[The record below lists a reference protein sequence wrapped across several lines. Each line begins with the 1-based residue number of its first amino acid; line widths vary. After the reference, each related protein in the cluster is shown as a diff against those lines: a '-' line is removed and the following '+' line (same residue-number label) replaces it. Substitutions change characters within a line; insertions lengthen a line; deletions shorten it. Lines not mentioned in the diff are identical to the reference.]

1 MVRQCAIAAVVLG
14 GLLLSRITWYWFSGV
29 AQWWIWDACQAVEKA
44 VAFAAIWHMTRNE
57 VLRPVLGLAVGL
69 TMLTAFA
76 GFWWAFS
83 PVQPLPGKESFD
95 AIIGWPA
102 SLLVLL
108 LFVVAAMHISKKGRQ
123 TNAAADKP

>member
-1 MVRQCAIAAVVLG
+1 MVRQCAIAALVLG

-29 AQWWIWDACQAVEKA
+29 AQWWVWDACQAIEKGG
-44 VAFAAIWHMTRNE
+44 AFVAIWHMTRNE
-57 VLRPVLGLAVGL
+57 VLRPVMGLAVGL

-83 PVQPLPGKESFD
+83 PVQPQPGKESFD
-95 AIIGWPA
+95 QIIGWPA

-108 LFVVAAMHISKKGRQ
+108 LFVVAAMYITKKGSNGDAHANR
-123 TNAAADKP
+123 D